1 MFLGIT
7 EALDAIIE
15 AIKEGLGP
23 ITELKITGA
32 HVRDMVVQISATLIL
47 FVAVRFLFWK
57 PLTEFLEARRQAI
70 DESLDK
76 ANESFENAKRLE
88 NEMNSQMI
96 EAKAKIKALLDNA
109 ERDGNEKREIIIAEA
124 KEETKRRM
132 KNLEEELEQEKSKM
146 ANEIKQEIVE
156 IAFAA
161 AEKIVAKEID
171 QNKYLDIVDEILKE
185 TK

>member
-23 ITELKITGA
+23 ITELKFTGA
-32 HVRDMVVQISATLIL
+32 HLRDMIVQISATIIL

-76 ANESFENAKRLE
+76 ATESYENAK
-88 NEMNSQMI
+88 
-96 EAKAKIKALLDNA
+96 
-109 ERDGNEKREIIIAEA
+109 
-124 KEETKRRM
+124 
-132 KNLEEELEQEKSKM
+132 
-146 ANEIKQEIVE
+146 
-156 IAFAA
+156 
-161 AEKIVAKEID
+161 
-171 QNKYLDIVDEILKE
+171 IL
-185 TK
+185 